1 MLLEKLNF
9 HQKTV
14 RNTNCVK
21 QVILVHCWEYG
32 KNTKTLSGHGSV
44 VTSVS
49 FNSQSML
56 ASGSGNDTV
65 KIWDVTTGQ

>member
-1 MLLEKLNF
+1 
-9 HQKTV
+9 
-14 RNTNCVK
+14 VK